1 MFGVLLVLLSVI
13 VICALIVKKFYPAW
27 SLFVVGLV
35 TVLIVA
41 LVTGDPV
48 ATGKKA
54 TGFLGF
60 DILGIFSN
68 LLTSRTGGLG
78 MNIMIIGGFGY
89 YMSKIGA
96 TSALVH
102 VCTKPMS
109 LINSPY
115 IIMVLGYV
123 VGQCL
128 NVVLGS
134 AVGLAILMMVTVYP
148 LMLSAGVSRQ
158 SACASV
164 AMTGAFGLS
173 PLGANNLMATKLTG
187 IHVMNIFV
195 DYQLVIAPVVLV
207 IICIVHYFVQRYF
220 DKKDLATGHITAAD
234 FVAKDLSEA
243 DKSEKAPAY
252 YAIFPL
258 VPLAFLFI
266 FSPLV
271 YDGIKL
277 DIITAVMASMIIT
290 FVIDCINRRNLKES
304 FANIKVFFE
313 GMGKIFS
320 STVVLIVCAEMFA
333 AGLTRSG
340 GIATLIDAASNFGG
354 GYLIVYAVM
363 FAIIGLS
370 TFVMGSG
377 NAAFFSFAPMIPG
390 ICQAVGGN
398 AQWMLTGMQLSSGC
412 IRSMSPISGC
422 VIAISGLANI
432 SPFEIVRRTAI
443 PMLTGFVCIF
453 IMSSILVRAH
463 QLTEVPRTFV
473 SFFVY
478 GLSKPI
484 PTHWSLALTS

>member
-13 VICALIVKKFYPAW
+13 VICVLIVKKFYPAW

-115 IIMVLGYV
+115 IIMVLGCV

-173 PLGANNLMATKLTG
+173 PLGANNLMSTKLTG

-220 DKKDLATGHITAAD
+220 DKKDLASGHITAAD
-234 FVAKDLSEA
+234 FVTKDLSEA

-453 IMSSILVRAH
+453 IMSSILA
-463 QLTEVPRTFV
+463 
-473 SFFVY
+473 
-478 GLSKPI
+478 
-484 PTHWSLALTS
+484 

>member
-13 VICALIVKKFYPAW
+13 VICVLIVKKFYPAW

-234 FVAKDLSEA
+234 FVSKDLSEA

-363 FAIIGLS
+363 LAIIGLS

-453 IMSSILVRAH
+453 IMSSILA
-463 QLTEVPRTFV
+463 
-473 SFFVY
+473 
-478 GLSKPI
+478 
-484 PTHWSLALTS
+484 

>member
-13 VICALIVKKFYPAW
+13 VICVLIVKKFYPAW

-173 PLGANNLMATKLTG
+173 PLGANNLMSTKLTG

-207 IICIVHYFVQRYF
+207 IICVVHYFVQRYF
-220 DKKDLATGHITAAD
+220 DKKDLASGHITAAD
-234 FVAKDLSEA
+234 FVTKDLSEA

-453 IMSSILVRAH
+453 IMSSILA
-463 QLTEVPRTFV
+463 
-473 SFFVY
+473 
-478 GLSKPI
+478 
-484 PTHWSLALTS
+484 

>member
-1 MFGVLLVLLSVI
+1 MLGVLIVLLSVA
-13 VICALIVKKFYPAW
+13 VICWLIVKKFYPSW
-27 SLFVVGLV
+27 SLFVVGIV
-35 TVLIVA
+35 TIAIVA
-41 LVTGDPV
+41 VISGDPV

-54 TGFLGF
+54 TGFIGF
-60 DILGIFSN
+60 DILGIFGG
-68 LLTSRTGGLG
+68 LLQSRAGGLG

-89 YMSKIGA
+89 YMNKIGA

-102 VCTKPMS
+102 VCTRPMS

-158 SACASV
+158 AACASV
-164 AMTGAFGLS
+164 VMTGGFGIS
-173 PLGANNLMATKLTG
+173 PLGANNMVASKLTG

-195 DYQLVIAPVVLV
+195 DYQLVIAPVTLV
-207 IICIVHYFVQRYF
+207 IVCIVHYFVQQYL
-220 DKKDLATGHITAAD
+220 DKKDLASGRITQAD
-234 FVAKDLSEA
+234 FIAKDLSDA
-243 DKSEKAPAY
+243 DKSEKAPGF

-258 VPLAFLFI
+258 VPLVFLFI

-271 YDGIKL
+271 YKGIKL
-277 DIITAVMASMIIT
+277 DIINAVMASMVIT
-290 FVIDCINRRNLKES
+290 FVIDCAVRRDIKTS
-304 FANIKVFFE
+304 FAYIKTFFE

-320 STVVLIVCAEMFA
+320 STVVLIVCAETFA

-340 GIATLIDAASNFGG
+340 GIQTLIEAASNLGS
-354 GYLIVYAVM
+354 GYIIVYTIMFLIV
-363 FAIIGLS
+363 GLC

-390 ICQAVGGN
+390 ICQTVGGN

-412 IRSMSPISGC
+412 IRSMSPIAGC
-422 VIAISGLANI
+422 VIAAAGLADI
-432 SPFEIVRRTAI
+432 SPFEIVRRSAL
-443 PMLTGFVCIF
+443 PMLTAFVVIY
-453 IMSSILVRAH
+453 IMSCMLV
-463 QLTEVPRTFV
+463 
-473 SFFVY
+473 
-478 GLSKPI
+478 
-484 PTHWSLALTS
+484 

>member
-1 MFGVLLVLLSVI
+1 MTGVFIVLISVA
-13 VICALIVKKFYPAW
+13 VICWLIVKKFYPAW
-27 SLFVVGLV
+27 SLFVVGIV
-35 TVLIVA
+35 TIAIVA
-41 LVTGDPV
+41 AISGDPV

-54 TGFLGF
+54 TGFIGF
-60 DILGIFSN
+60 DILGIFGG
-68 LLTSRTGGLG
+68 LLQSRAGGLG

-89 YMSKIGA
+89 YMNKIGA

-102 VCTKPMS
+102 VCTRPMS

-158 SACASV
+158 AACASV
-164 AMTGAFGLS
+164 VMTGGFGIS
-173 PLGANNLMATKLTG
+173 PLGANNMVASKLTG

-195 DYQLVIAPVVLV
+195 DYQLVIAPVTL
-207 IICIVHYFVQRYF
+207 IIVCIVHYFVQQYL
-220 DKKDLATGHITAAD
+220 DKKDLASGRISQAD
-234 FVAKDLSEA
+234 FIAKDLSDA
-243 DKSEKAPAY
+243 DKSEKAPGF

-258 VPLAFLFI
+258 VPFVFLFI

-271 YDGIKL
+271 YKGIKL
-277 DIITAVMASMIIT
+277 DIINAVMASMVIT
-290 FVIDCINRRNLKES
+290 FVIDCAVRRDIKTS
-304 FANIKVFFE
+304 FTYIKTFFE

-320 STVVLIVCAEMFA
+320 STVVLIVCAETFA

-340 GIATLIDAASNFGG
+340 GIQTLIEAASNLGS
-354 GYLIVYAVM
+354 GYLIVYTIM
-363 FAIIGLS
+363 FLIVGLC

-390 ICQAVGGN
+390 ICQTVGGN

-412 IRSMSPISGC
+412 IRSMSPIAGC
-422 VIAISGLANI
+422 VIAAAGLADI
-432 SPFEIVRRTAI
+432 SPFEIVRRSAL
-443 PMLTGFVCIF
+443 PMLTAFVVIY
-453 IMSSILVRAH
+453 IMSCTLV
-463 QLTEVPRTFV
+463 
-473 SFFVY
+473 
-478 GLSKPI
+478 
-484 PTHWSLALTS
+484 

>member
-1 MFGVLLVLLSVI
+1 M
-13 VICALIVKKFYPAW
+13 
-27 SLFVVGLV
+27 

-290 FVIDCINRRNLKES
+290 FVIDCINRRNVKES

-453 IMSSILVRAH
+453 IMSSILA
-463 QLTEVPRTFV
+463 
-473 SFFVY
+473 
-478 GLSKPI
+478 
-484 PTHWSLALTS
+484 

>member
-13 VICALIVKKFYPAW
+13 VICVLIVKKFYPAW

-173 PLGANNLMATKLTG
+173 PLGANNLMSTKLTG

-207 IICIVHYFVQRYF
+207 IICVVHYFVQRYF
-220 DKKDLATGHITAAD
+220 DKKDLASGHITAAD
-234 FVAKDLSEA
+234 FVTKDLSEA

-354 GYLIVYAVM
+354 GYVIVYAVM

-453 IMSSILVRAH
+453 IMSSILA
-463 QLTEVPRTFV
+463 
-473 SFFVY
+473 
-478 GLSKPI
+478 
-484 PTHWSLALTS
+484 

>member
-13 VICALIVKKFYPAW
+13 VICVLIVKKFYPAW

-115 IIMVLGYV
+115 IIMVLGCV

-173 PLGANNLMATKLTG
+173 PLGANNLMSTKLTG

-220 DKKDLATGHITAAD
+220 DKKDLASGHITAAD
-234 FVAKDLSEA
+234 FVTKDLSEA

-354 GYLIVYAVM
+354 GYVIVYAVM

-398 AQWMLTGMQLSSGC
+398 AQWMLTGMQLSAGC

-453 IMSSILVRAH
+453 IMSSILA
-463 QLTEVPRTFV
+463 
-473 SFFVY
+473 
-478 GLSKPI
+478 
-484 PTHWSLALTS
+484 

>member
-13 VICALIVKKFYPAW
+13 VICVLIVKKFYPAW

-234 FVAKDLSEA
+234 FVSKDLSEA

-453 IMSSILVRAH
+453 IMSSILA
-463 QLTEVPRTFV
+463 
-473 SFFVY
+473 
-478 GLSKPI
+478 
-484 PTHWSLALTS
+484 

>member
-13 VICALIVKKFYPAW
+13 VICVLIVKKFYPAW

-173 PLGANNLMATKLTG
+173 PLGANNLMSTKLTG

-207 IICIVHYFVQRYF
+207 IICVVHYFVQRYF
-220 DKKDLATGHITAAD
+220 DKKDLASGHITAAD
-234 FVAKDLSEA
+234 FVTKDLSEA

-363 FAIIGLS
+363 LAIIGLS

-453 IMSSILVRAH
+453 IMSSILA
-463 QLTEVPRTFV
+463 
-473 SFFVY
+473 
-478 GLSKPI
+478 
-484 PTHWSLALTS
+484 

>member
-13 VICALIVKKFYPAW
+13 VICVLIVKKFYPAW

-234 FVAKDLSEA
+234 FVSKDLSEA

-290 FVIDCINRRNLKES
+290 FVIDCINRRNVKES

-453 IMSSILVRAH
+453 IMSSILA
-463 QLTEVPRTFV
+463 
-473 SFFVY
+473 
-478 GLSKPI
+478 
-484 PTHWSLALTS
+484 

>member
-13 VICALIVKKFYPAW
+13 VICVLIVKKFYPAW

-220 DKKDLATGHITAAD
+220 DKKDLASGHITAAD
-234 FVAKDLSEA
+234 FVTKDLSEA

-453 IMSSILVRAH
+453 IMSSILA
-463 QLTEVPRTFV
+463 
-473 SFFVY
+473 
-478 GLSKPI
+478 
-484 PTHWSLALTS
+484 

>member
-13 VICALIVKKFYPAW
+13 VICLLIVKKFYPAW

-173 PLGANNLMATKLTG
+173 PLGANNLMSTKLTG

-207 IICIVHYFVQRYF
+207 IICVVHYFVQRYF
-220 DKKDLATGHITAAD
+220 DKKDLASGHITAAD
-234 FVAKDLSEA
+234 FVTKDLSEA

-443 PMLTGFVCIF
+443 PMLTGFVSIF
-453 IMSSILVRAH
+453 IMSSILA
-463 QLTEVPRTFV
+463 
-473 SFFVY
+473 
-478 GLSKPI
+478 
-484 PTHWSLALTS
+484 

>member
-1 MFGVLLVLLSVI
+1 MTGVFIVLISVA
-13 VICALIVKKFYPAW
+13 VICWLIVKKFYPAW
-27 SLFVVGLV
+27 SLFVVGIV
-35 TVLIVA
+35 TIAIVA
-41 LVTGDPV
+41 AISGDPV

-54 TGFLGF
+54 TGFIGF
-60 DILGIFSN
+60 DILGIFGG
-68 LLTSRTGGLG
+68 LLQSRAGGLG

-89 YMSKIGA
+89 YMNKIGA

-102 VCTKPMS
+102 VCTRPMS

-158 SACASV
+158 AACASV
-164 AMTGAFGLS
+164 VMTGGFGIS
-173 PLGANNLMATKLTG
+173 PLGANNMVASKLTG

-195 DYQLVIAPVVLV
+195 DYQLVIAPVTL
-207 IICIVHYFVQRYF
+207 IIVCIVHYFVQQYL
-220 DKKDLATGHITAAD
+220 DKKDLASGRITQAD
-234 FVAKDLSEA
+234 FIAKDLSDA
-243 DKSEKAPAY
+243 DKSEKAPGF

-271 YDGIKL
+271 YKGIKL
-277 DIITAVMASMIIT
+277 DIINAVMASMVIT
-290 FVIDCINRRNLKES
+290 FVIDCAVRRDIKTS
-304 FANIKVFFE
+304 FAYIKTFFE

-320 STVVLIVCAEMFA
+320 STVVLIVCAETFA
-333 AGLTRSG
+333 GGLTRSG
-340 GIATLIDAASNFGG
+340 GIQTLIEAASNLGS
-354 GYLIVYAVM
+354 GYLIVYTIM
-363 FAIIGLS
+363 FLIVGLC

-390 ICQAVGGN
+390 ICQTVGGN

-412 IRSMSPISGC
+412 IRSMSPIAGC
-422 VIAISGLANI
+422 VIAAAGLADI
-432 SPFEIVRRTAI
+432 SPFEIVRRSAL
-443 PMLTGFVCIF
+443 PMLTAFLVIY
-453 IMSSILVRAH
+453 IMSCTLV
-463 QLTEVPRTFV
+463 
-473 SFFVY
+473 
-478 GLSKPI
+478 
-484 PTHWSLALTS
+484 

>member
-13 VICALIVKKFYPAW
+13 VICVLIVKKFYPAW

-173 PLGANNLMATKLTG
+173 PLGANNLIATKLTG

-340 GIATLIDAASNFGG
+340 GIATLIDAASNFAG

-370 TFVMGSG
+370 TFVMGSS

-453 IMSSILVRAH
+453 IMSSILA
-463 QLTEVPRTFV
+463 
-473 SFFVY
+473 
-478 GLSKPI
+478 
-484 PTHWSLALTS
+484 

>member
-1 MFGVLLVLLSVI
+1 MLGVLIVLISVG
-13 VICALIVKKFYPAW
+13 VICWLIVKKFYPSW
-27 SLFVVGLV
+27 SLFIVGIV

-41 LVTGDPV
+41 LLTGDPV
-48 ATGKKA
+48 VSEKKA

-60 DILGIFSN
+60 DILEIFGG
-68 LLTSRTGGLG
+68 LLQSRAGGLG

-102 VCTKPMS
+102 VCTKPIS

-123 VGQCL
+123 IGQCL
-128 NVVLGS
+128 NVVMGS

-158 SACASV
+158 AACASV
-164 AMTGAFGLS
+164 VMTGGFGIS
-173 PLGANNLMATKLTG
+173 PLGANNMVASKLTG

-195 DYQLVIAPVVLV
+195 DYQLVIAPVALLV
-207 IICIVHYFVQRYF
+207 VCIVHYFVQRYF
-220 DKKDLATGHITAAD
+220 DKKDLASGRITEAD
-234 FVAKDLSEA
+234 FISKDLSDA

-258 VPLAFLFI
+258 VPLVFLFI

-271 YDGIKL
+271 YEGIKL
-277 DIITAVMASMIIT
+277 NIINAVMASMLIT
-290 FVIDCINRRNLKES
+290 FVVDCVVRHDIKKS
-304 FANIKVFFE
+304 FEYVKTFFE

-320 STVVLIVCAEMFA
+320 STVVLIVCAETFA
-333 AGLTRSG
+333 AGLTASG
-340 GIATLIDAASNFGG
+340 GINTLIEAASNLGS
-354 GYLIVYAVM
+354 GYIIVYTIMFLIV
-363 FAIIGLS
+363 GLC

-390 ICQAVGGN
+390 ICQTVGGN

-412 IRSMSPISGC
+412 IRSMSPIAGC
-422 VIAISGLANI
+422 VIAAAGLAEV
-432 SPFEIVRRTAI
+432 SPFEIVRRSAI
-443 PMLTGFVCIF
+443 PMLAAFVTIY
-453 IMSSILVRAH
+453 IMSCMLV
-463 QLTEVPRTFV
+463 
-473 SFFVY
+473 
-478 GLSKPI
+478 
-484 PTHWSLALTS
+484 

>member
-13 VICALIVKKFYPAW
+13 VICVLIVKKFYPAW

-115 IIMVLGYV
+115 IIMVLGCV

-173 PLGANNLMATKLTG
+173 PLGANNLMSTKLTG

-207 IICIVHYFVQRYF
+207 IICVVHYFVQRYF
-220 DKKDLATGHITAAD
+220 DKKDLASGHITAAD
-234 FVAKDLSEA
+234 FVTKDLSEA

-453 IMSSILVRAH
+453 IMSSILA
-463 QLTEVPRTFV
+463 
-473 SFFVY
+473 
-478 GLSKPI
+478 
-484 PTHWSLALTS
+484 

>member
-1 MFGVLLVLLSVI
+1 MFGVLLVLLSVS
-13 VICALIVKKFYPAW
+13 VICVLIVKKFYPAW

-78 MNIMIIGGFGY
+78 MNIMISGGFGY

-173 PLGANNLMATKLTG
+173 PLGANNLMSTKLTG

-220 DKKDLATGHITAAD
+220 DKKDLASGHITAAD
-234 FVAKDLSEA
+234 FVTKDLSEA

-258 VPLAFLFI
+258 VPLVFLFI

-390 ICQAVGGN
+390 ICQAFGGN
-398 AQWMLTGMQLSSGC
+398 SQWMLTGMQLSSGC

-443 PMLTGFVCIF
+443 PMLTGFVSIF
-453 IMSSILVRAH
+453 IMSSL
-463 QLTEVPRTFV
+463 
-473 SFFVY
+473 
-478 GLSKPI
+478 
-484 PTHWSLALTS
+484 LA

>member
-13 VICALIVKKFYPAW
+13 VICVLIVKKFYPAW

-234 FVAKDLSEA
+234 FVSKDLSEA

-443 PMLTGFVCIF
+443 PMLTSYVCIF
-453 IMSSILVRAH
+453 IMSSILA
-463 QLTEVPRTFV
+463 
-473 SFFVY
+473 
-478 GLSKPI
+478 
-484 PTHWSLALTS
+484 

>member
-1 MFGVLLVLLSVI
+1 MFGVLLVLLSVS
-13 VICALIVKKFYPAW
+13 VICVLIVKKFYPAW

-173 PLGANNLMATKLTG
+173 PLGANNLMSTKLTG

-220 DKKDLATGHITAAD
+220 DKKDLASGHITAAD
-234 FVAKDLSEA
+234 FVTKDLSEA

-258 VPLAFLFI
+258 VPLVFLFI

-390 ICQAVGGN
+390 ICQAFGGN
-398 AQWMLTGMQLSSGC
+398 SQWMLTGMQLSSGC

-443 PMLTGFVCIF
+443 PMLTGFVSIF
-453 IMSSILVRAH
+453 IMSSL
-463 QLTEVPRTFV
+463 
-473 SFFVY
+473 
-478 GLSKPI
+478 
-484 PTHWSLALTS
+484 LA

>member
-13 VICALIVKKFYPAW
+13 VICVLIVKKFYPAW

-173 PLGANNLMATKLTG
+173 PLGANNLMSTKLTG

-207 IICIVHYFVQRYF
+207 IICVVHYFVQRYF
-220 DKKDLATGHITAAD
+220 DKKDLASGHITAAD
-234 FVAKDLSEA
+234 FVTKDLSEA

-370 TFVMGSG
+370 TFVMGSS

-453 IMSSILVRAH
+453 IMSSILA
-463 QLTEVPRTFV
+463 
-473 SFFVY
+473 
-478 GLSKPI
+478 
-484 PTHWSLALTS
+484 

>member
-13 VICALIVKKFYPAW
+13 VICVLIVKKFYPAW

-173 PLGANNLMATKLTG
+173 PLGANNLMSTKLTG

-207 IICIVHYFVQRYF
+207 IICVVHYFVQRYF
-220 DKKDLATGHITAAD
+220 DKKDLASGHITAAD
-234 FVAKDLSEA
+234 FVTKDLSEA

-443 PMLTGFVCIF
+443 PMLTGFVSIF
-453 IMSSILVRAH
+453 IMSSILA
-463 QLTEVPRTFV
+463 
-473 SFFVY
+473 
-478 GLSKPI
+478 
-484 PTHWSLALTS
+484 

>member
-1 MFGVLLVLLSVI
+1 M
-13 VICALIVKKFYPAW
+13 
-27 SLFVVGLV
+27 

-68 LLTSRTGGLG
+68 LQTSRTGGLG

-453 IMSSILVRAH
+453 IMSSILA
-463 QLTEVPRTFV
+463 
-473 SFFVY
+473 
-478 GLSKPI
+478 
-484 PTHWSLALTS
+484 

>member
-13 VICALIVKKFYPAW
+13 VICVLIVKKFYPAW
-27 SLFVVGLV
+27 PLFVVGLV

-173 PLGANNLMATKLTG
+173 PLGANNLMSTKLTG

-220 DKKDLATGHITAAD
+220 DKKDLASGHITAAD
-234 FVAKDLSEA
+234 FVTKDLSEA

-453 IMSSILVRAH
+453 IMSSILA
-463 QLTEVPRTFV
+463 
-473 SFFVY
+473 
-478 GLSKPI
+478 
-484 PTHWSLALTS
+484 